1 MSKESGKPAAIANRR
16 QNVAAN
22 TDNMT
27 PARVAADT
35 ASHATRFNRSSTLYS
50 TQLPAHASRAG
61 IGQRK
66 KDKAEFTRGL

>member
-35 ASHATRFNRSSTLYS
+35 ASHA
-50 TQLPAHASRAG
+50 SRAG

-66 KDKAEFTRGL
+66 KDEAEFTRGL

>member
-66 KDKAEFTRGL
+66 KDEAEFTRGL